1 VAATTCYV
9 QLQWQTIWGNKW
21 VVQAVFCG
29 LEHMLMFANLPDV
42 EVNVCICIV
51 GETAHKQVP
60 SLRARPG
67 RGRAETQAWA
77 ARVALQQGPL
87 FVRIEVD
94 VCGPFPNAPCL
105 QT

>member
-9 QLQWQTIWGNKW
+9 QLQWQTMWGNKW

-51 GETAHKQVP
+51 GETAHKQVKL
-60 SLRARPG
+60 SN
-67 RGRAETQAWA
+67 
-77 ARVALQQGPL
+77 
-87 FVRIEVD
+87 ID
-94 VCGPFPNAPCL
+94 PFAGL
-105 QT
+105 